1 MRKTLYTALLGL
13 ALAGSV
19 GDAPLAQPP
28 VEVLCSRSFTV
39 SAGATP
45 TTIGVAARP
54 GFQTVICGYDI
65 NAGAAPATFQLLYG
79 TGALCSG
86 SPVNLTPAFSLGING
101 VLVSRSS
108 NASMTAPPNNAVC
121 YNITGT
127 GPINAVV
134 YYSQF

>member
-1 MRKTLYTALLGL
+1 MRKFWSTAVLGL
-13 ALAGSV
+13 VLAGLMSL
-19 GDAPLAQPP
+19 AASAQPP
-28 VEVLCSRSFTV
+28 TEVLCSRSFTV
-39 SAGATP
+39 SAGAQP
-45 TTIGVAARP
+45 ATIGVAARA
-54 GFQTVICGYDI
+54 GFQIAICGYDI
-65 NAGAAPATFQLLYG
+65 NAGAAPGTFQLFYG

-86 SPVNLTPAFSLGING
+86 SPVNLTPVFSIGING

-108 NASMTAPPNNAVC
+108 NASMTAPPGNAVC